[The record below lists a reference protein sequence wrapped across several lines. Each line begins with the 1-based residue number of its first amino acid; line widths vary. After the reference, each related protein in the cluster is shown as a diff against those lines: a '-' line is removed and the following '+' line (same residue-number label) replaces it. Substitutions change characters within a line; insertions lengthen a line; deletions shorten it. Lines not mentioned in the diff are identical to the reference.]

1 MELALEWAEAFL
13 AGALVVLEIFAV
25 SLVLT
30 VIIGLLGA
38 SAKLSNSRFLRWLA
52 QAYTT
57 VFRGTP
63 EILVLLIIYFGSA
76 ISLTELSKL
85 FDPSVQFVDIP
96 PFWAGSLAL
105 GLIVGAYATETF
117 RGAFQGVPKGQVEA
131 ARALGLSRGQ
141 VFFYVRLPQMWRL
154 ALPTF
159 GNHMLSLM
167 KDTALISI
175 IGLEEIMYTA
185 KIATSVTSMPFT
197 MYAMVGVIYLVFT
210 WLISLTVRQLERNAA
225 RHLRGAR

>member
-1 MELALEWAEAFL
+1 MDLALEWTEAF
-13 AGALVVLEIFAV
+13 AASALVVLEIFLV

-30 VIIGLLGA
+30 VLIGLAGA
-38 SAKLSNSRFLRWLA
+38 AAKLSNSRLLRWLA
-52 QAYTT
+52 AVYTT

-63 EILVLLIIYFGSA
+63 EILILLIVYFGSA
-76 ISLTELSKL
+76 LSLTALGRWL
-85 FDPSVQFVDIP
+85 DPEVQFLDIP

-117 RGAFQGVPKGQVEA
+117 RGAFLGVNPGQVEA
-131 ARALGLSRGQ
+131 GRALGLGTWQ
-141 VFFYVRLPQMWRL
+141 IFFWIRLPQMWRL

-167 KDTALISI
+167 KDTALISV

-185 KIATSVTSMPFT
+185 KIATSVTSEPFV
-197 MYAMVGVIYLVFT
+197 MYAMVGVVYLGFT
-210 WLISLTVRQLERNAA
+210 NIISLVVALLERRAA
-225 RHLRGAR
+225 RPLRGRA

>member
-1 MELALEWAEAFL
+1 VELAFEWAKPFL
-13 AGALVVLEIFAV
+13 AGALVVVEIFAV

-38 SAKLSNSRFLRWLA
+38 SAKLSNSRVLRWLA
-52 QAYTT
+52 HAYTT

-63 EILVLLIIYFGSA
+63 EVLVLLILYFGSA
-76 ISLTELSKL
+76 VTLTELAKL

-131 ARALGLSRGQ
+131 ARALGLSGWQ
-141 VFFYVRLPQMWRL
+141 IFFYVRLPQMWRL

-185 KIATSVTSMPFT
+185 KIATSVTSQPFT
-197 MYAMVGVIYLVFT
+197 MYAMVGVIYLAFT
-210 WLISLTVRQLERNAA
+210 YLIGLLVGGLERRSS
-225 RHLRGAR
+225 RHLMESR